1 MCSGT
6 LQGLFK
12 SAYVSPHLC
21 VSYPIQASI
30 AGEKPYVHVSGL
42 LFLYVPV
49 NVILDV

>member
-1 MCSGT
+1 VCSGT

-21 VSYPIQASI
+21 ISYRIRASI
-30 AGEKPYVHVSGL
+30 AGEKPYVHIIGL